1 MDTTP
6 LLSDALSPYQNF
18 KYALKSKDVQRQ
30 YPSLL
35 NRFLTFLQFGG
46 NIDEKCQQLY
56 KLAKENSSML
66 QSHLIKYCVFQNERI
81 QNNEISEGTLR
92 NFLKPIKLFF
102 EMNDIVIPWKKII
115 KGLPSPKQA
124 ADDRCPTVDEI
135 RKLLDFP
142 IHLCNGSTCSGFL
155 KLSKNEI
162 KSWRV
167 IPEND
172 LFSS

>member
-1 MDTTP
+1 MDITP

-66 QSHLIKYCVFQNERI
+66 QSKC
-81 QNNEISEGTLR
+81 
-92 NFLKPIKLFF
+92 
-102 EMNDIVIPWKKII
+102 
-115 KGLPSPKQA
+115 
-124 ADDRCPTVDEI
+124 
-135 RKLLDFP
+135 
-142 IHLCNGSTCSGFL
+142 
-155 KLSKNEI
+155 
-162 KSWRV
+162 
-167 IPEND
+167 
-172 LFSS
+172 